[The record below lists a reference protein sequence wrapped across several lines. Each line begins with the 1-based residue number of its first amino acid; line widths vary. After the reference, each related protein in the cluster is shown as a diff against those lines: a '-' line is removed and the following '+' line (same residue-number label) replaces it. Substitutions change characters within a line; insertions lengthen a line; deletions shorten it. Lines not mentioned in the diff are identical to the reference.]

1 MAAGKVKKNDIRWQ
15 RTERYLMQAFGEA
28 LEANPIEK
36 IKVTDLSK
44 AAEINKATF
53 YLHYHDVYD
62 LAEAYARAEAKKI
75 VANINDIESFF
86 TEPRRFVNS
95 LINNLDAERSRET
108 IHNIAKNR
116 LMPLFMDGLTS
127 SLDAEFKK
135 ARPVPEDE
143 ESQVVVSFFVHG
155 VMGAVAQ
162 NRNMDRDQLVNMLS
176 NMLEAMTE
184 RGRKLDEIHRRIQS
198 MSKQDA
204 ATQNVIR
211 GKDGKPIPLRDRP
224 NKNSVNYWMELAN
237 RKLQ

>member
-1 MAAGKVKKNDIRWQ
+1 MAEKVKKNDIRWQ
-15 RTERYLMQAFGEA
+15 RTERYLMQAFGDA
-28 LEANPIEK
+28 LQTQPIEK

-62 LAEAYARAEAKKI
+62 LAQAYARSEAKKI

-86 TEPRRFVNS
+86 TEPRRFINS
-95 LINNLDAERSRET
+95 LISNLEAERSKAVIEALL
-108 IHNIAKNR
+108 NNR

-127 SLDAEFKK
+127 SLDEEFKK
-135 ARPVPEDE
+135 VKPTNEDV

-155 VMGAVAQ
+155 VMGAIGQ
-162 NRNMDRDQLVNMLS
+162 NRNMDRDQLLSVLS

-198 MSKQDA
+198 MSGQNPY
-204 ATQNVIR
+204 TQNVIR
-211 GKDGKPIPLRDRP
+211 GKDGKPIPLRDKP

>member
-1 MAAGKVKKNDIRWQ
+1 MVADKIKKNDIRWQ
-15 RTERYLMQAFGEA
+15 RTERYLMQAFGAA
-28 LEANPIEK
+28 LRENPIEK

-86 TEPRRFVNS
+86 TEPRRFINS
-95 LINNLDAERSRET
+95 LISNLDSEHSHET
-108 IHNIAKNR
+108 IESIAKNR

-127 SLDAEFKK
+127 SLDEEFKK
-135 ARPVPEDE
+135 AKPIPDDY

-155 VMGAVAQ
+155 VMGAIAQ
-162 NRNMDRDQLVNMLS
+162 NRKMDRDQLVNLLS

-198 MSKQDA
+198 MSGQPS
-204 ATQNVIR
+204 TQNVIR